1 MRRRP
6 ESDDARVGLFGI
18 ADFAGIVDGF
28 SAKPNVRD
36 GRDAHP
42 ARTGGAVMT
51 ASACRK
57 GDTAALVLSQW
68 VFLRTSAPP
77 SPG

>member
-1 MRRRP
+1 
-6 ESDDARVGLFGI
+6 
-18 ADFAGIVDGF
+18 VDGF

-77 SPG
+77 SPRLTLAPQIRTPAPP